1 MTCFLYGYRQYV
13 SPIPQQQHD
22 LHKPSFLND
31 QELKYLLVESCDAF
45 LFALNSENLRVIY
58 INFVHPDDVEKVRE
72 QLNLQP
78 QDGSPNGNGNGRV
91 LDLKTGIVKKDGH
104 ATGARLGKF
113 LD

>member
-1 MTCFLYGYRQYV
+1 MVGKTK
-13 SPIPQQQHD
+13 QQQFIIKKKI
-22 LHKPSFLND
+22 LGFIFLD
-31 QELKYLLVESCDAF
+31 
-45 LFALNSENLRVIY
+45 
-58 INFVHPDDVEKVRE
+58 FVHPDDVEKVRE

-91 LDLKTGIVKKDGH
+91 LDLRTGTVKKDGH